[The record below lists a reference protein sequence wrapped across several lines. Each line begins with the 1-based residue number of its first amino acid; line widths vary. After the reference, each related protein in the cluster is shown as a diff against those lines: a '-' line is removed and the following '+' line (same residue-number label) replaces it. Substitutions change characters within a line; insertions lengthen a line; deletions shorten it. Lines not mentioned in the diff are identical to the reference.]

1 MVKQSQSAE
10 IVALV
15 EAVLEEIV
23 VYLEIIVIVI
33 EVQGIKYA
41 GCPWKRYLVAL
52 KKKIQSVVA
61 ATNLIRDLQKH
72 FQKKFQ
78 QQ

>member
-23 VYLEIIVIVI
+23 VYLETIVMVI

-52 KKKIQSVVA
+52 KKKIQSVA
-61 ATNLIRDLQKH
+61 ATNLIRDLHKH

>member
-15 EAVLEEIV
+15 EAVLEETV
-23 VYLEIIVIVI
+23 VYLETIVMVI

-41 GCPWKRYLVAL
+41 GCP
-52 KKKIQSVVA
+52 
-61 ATNLIRDLQKH
+61 
-72 FQKKFQ
+72 
-78 QQ
+78 

>member
-23 VYLEIIVIVI
+23 VYLETIVMVI

-41 GCPWKRYLVAL
+41 GCP
-52 KKKIQSVVA
+52 
-61 ATNLIRDLQKH
+61 
-72 FQKKFQ
+72 
-78 QQ
+78 